1 MRRKDWQDVLVE
13 VQRQSK
19 EGYATFLEGVVE
31 MAVEFVVLEL
41 IVVQSV
47 VAQTVVAASLAA
59 RSVVVELDLAQSV
72 IVGSELGADLG
83 SGLGIWYPNETF
95 WLVRQL
101 TLSVVERMK
110 SCVSQL
116 LVQSTL
122 PDPQE
127 RAESQVQQWCPEVF
141 CG

>member
-1 MRRKDWQDVLVE
+1 VRQKDWQDVLVE

-19 EGYATFLEGVVE
+19 EGYATFLLEGVVE

-41 IVVQSV
+41 IVVQSVVAQSV

-95 WLVRQL
+95 
-101 TLSVVERMK
+101 
-110 SCVSQL
+110 
-116 LVQSTL
+116 
-122 PDPQE
+122 
-127 RAESQVQQWCPEVF
+127 
-141 CG
+141 